1 MSYIIRWRGRKKI
14 MIEIQSE
21 IKKLSSYA
29 LEKKLISKE
38 EYFYSIN
45 LLLDVLDLDEFID
58 DDKEYKNVDLEETLA
73 NLLSYAIEKGLIKS
87 DSIIDRDL
95 FDTKIMNCF
104 TPRPDMVISTFRKL
118 ADEDKKKAT
127 DYFYHLSLDS
137 DYIRSYRIKKDLS
150 WKTKTPYGDID
161 ITINLSKP
169 EKDPKAIAAARSMKQ
184 TSYPKCLLCKEN
196 IGYRGTISHPARE
209 TIRYIPLRLGNEDY
223 YMQYSPYSYYT
234 EHCIVFN
241 ALHVPMTINE
251 KTFEHLFDFVSYL
264 PHYMLGSNADLPI
277 VGGSILTHDHYQGG
291 SYRFPMFDAKE
302 VFEVSFRNFEKVSAS
317 YLYWPLSV
325 LRLKSSS
332 RDELIHLSDKIL
344 SCWRE
349 YSDEECFVYA
359 YTDGVPHNTITPIL
373 HKDGDEF
380 VMDLALRNNITTKEY
395 PLGVYHPHEEYWNI
409 KKENIGLI
417 EVMGRAILPSRLK
430 KEMEMIQDAI
440 LSGKN
445 IMEIEDVKKHALWVS
460 GFSSRFVPGMK
471 KEEIEAILQEEIG
484 HTFQHVLECAGVYKQ
499 DEKGYE
505 GVRRFVDYVN
515 SK

>member
-1 MSYIIRWRGRKKI
+1 MPYLICRRGRKKI

-21 IKKLSSYA
+21 IKKLATYA

-45 LLLDVLDLDEFID
+45 LLLDVLSLDEFID
-58 DDKEYKNVDLEETLA
+58 DGKEYGNVDLEETLA
-73 NLLSYAIEKGLIKS
+73 SILSYAVEKCLIKE
-87 DSIIDRDL
+87 DSVTYRDL
-95 FDTKIMNCF
+95 FDTKVMNCF
-104 TPRPDMVISTFRKL
+104 TPRPDSVIATFEKL
-118 ADEDKKKAT
+118 AKEDKKKAT
-127 DYFYHLSLDS
+127 DYFYNLSLDS
-137 DYIRSYRIKKDLS
+137 DYIRSYRIKKDLN

-196 IGYRGTISHPARE
+196 MGYRGTLSHPARE
-209 TIRYIPLRLGNEDY
+209 TIRYIPLHLGEEDY
-223 YMQYSPYSYYT
+223 YMQYSPYSYYK

-241 ALHVPMTINE
+241 ANHVPMTINE

-302 VFEVSFRNFEKVSAS
+302 VFTLHFKDYDKVTGS

-325 LRLKSSS
+325 LRLKSKD
-332 RDELIHLSDKIL
+332 REELIQLSNKIL
-344 SCWRE
+344 FCWRG
-349 YSDEECFVYA
+349 YSDEECFIYA

-380 VMDLALRNNITTKEY
+380 VMDLALRNNITTEEY
-395 PLGVYHPHEEYWNI
+395 PLGVYHPHQEYWNI

-430 KEMEMIQDAI
+430 KEMEIIQDAI
-440 LSGKN
+440 LSNKD
-445 IMEIEDVKKHALWVS
+445 ISEIEEVKKHASWLS
-460 GFSSRFVPGMK
+460 DFSSRFSSDMK
-471 KEEIEAILQEEIG
+471 KEDIEAILQEEIG

-499 DEKGYE
+499 DEKGYK
-505 GVRRFVDYVN
+505 GVRRFVEYVN